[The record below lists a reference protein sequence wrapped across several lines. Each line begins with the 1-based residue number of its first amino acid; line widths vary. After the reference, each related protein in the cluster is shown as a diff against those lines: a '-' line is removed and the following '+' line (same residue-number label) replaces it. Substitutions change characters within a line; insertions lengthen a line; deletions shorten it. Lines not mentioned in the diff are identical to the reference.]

1 MQPVPKMGNPRPLGS
16 KGLTLVE
23 LLVALVLTAIV
34 GAALYQGLIN
44 QSKNFYLQ
52 DQMAEAQQNAR
63 IAMDAIL
70 KDLRSAGYGMG
81 YIAKD
86 ADQTAVN
93 DQGVLFGT
101 RQLPT
106 TVNIV
111 TNNDPAHNG
120 ADVLY
125 IRRGDST
132 PFTILKFNPH
142 PHHGDWWML
151 FIGVDPDMVFVPFVA
166 GDFVLL
172 MDADKHEFRAMKVMD
187 KGKTDVGDPVG
198 KNKTKI
204 SLMAYPNAFFS
215 DCGVC
220 ADGDNDETRCRSSGY
235 TDYSGGTV
243 TKLLEIAYYIQNI
256 HDDTLGAD
264 VPCLMKSVN
273 DQTAQL
279 VARGI
284 EDLQIAY
291 QDSAGLW
298 YRDGTR
304 ALDPPTPGN
313 VRNVRVN
320 LVARAR
326 IPTSNTYHFQE
337 ALEDGSRHPGD
348 GTDGYPR
355 RVLTTQVKIRNYGI
369 D

>member
-1 MQPVPKMGNPRPLGS
+1 MQHIPKIRNLRPLGP

-86 ADQTAVN
+86 ADQTPVN

-106 TVNIV
+106 TINIV
-111 TNNDPAHNG
+111 TNNDSSHNG

-125 IRRGDST
+125 IRRGDSK
-132 PFTILKFNPH
+132 PWSILKFQPH
-142 PHHGDWWML
+142 PHRGEWWML
-151 FIGVDPDMVFVPFVA
+151 FIDVDPDLVFVPFVVN
-166 GDFVLL
+166 DFVLI
-172 MDADKHEFRAMKVMD
+172 MNADKREFRAMKVME
-187 KGKTDVGDPVG
+187 KGRTVVGDPVPP
-198 KNKTKI
+198 NKTKI
-204 SLMAYPNAFFS
+204 SLWAYPNAFFS
-215 DCGVC
+215 DCGIC
-220 ADGDNDETRCRSSGY
+220 ANGDNDERKCKTSGY
-235 TDYSGGTV
+235 TNYTGGTV
-243 TKLLEIAYYIQNI
+243 TKLLEVAYYIQNVY
-256 HDDTLGAD
+256 DNALGAD

-291 QDSAGLW
+291 QDAAGTW
-298 YRDGTR
+298 YRDGTKGS
-304 ALDPPTPGN
+304 DPPTPGN
-313 VRNVRVN
+313 VRNVRLN

-326 IPTSNTYHFQE
+326 VPSSNTYHFVE
-337 ALEDGSRHPGD
+337 ALEDGSRHPRD
-348 GTDGYPR
+348 GSDSYPR